1 MRIPSRVVLPLLALP
16 AAASCGD
23 GLGGLLISN
32 AKELE
37 LGAQLDQQ
45 IRLEYPIATPE
56 DPSSV
61 WLAQFVGR
69 LAEAARPFRPPEEFN
84 QFKVAIIA
92 DPELVNAFAGPG
104 GFTYLSTGLILQA
117 SSCAELAGVMGHELA
132 HVTERHSVKSIED
145 QLAVAGLLDLVLGE
159 SSSAEVVGTIYG
171 FFSAT
176 TFSQEHET
184 EADEVGLQVSH
195 GAGYNPHGL
204 ADFFER
210 LLALEG
216 DTVDLSFLSSHPA
229 NDERIANVE
238 AEIDRRYGAG
248 VVEGQTQSYAC
259 LGTDLSFEQLKAH
272 IASGAVAITPGTG
285 VGLPQEGG
293 DAAVPEDG
301 AAPDGA
307 GGGDASDATP

>member
-1 MRIPSRVVLPLLALP
+1 MRKLFRISLPLLALP
-16 AAASCGD
+16 AVSCGD

-32 AKELE
+32 EKELA

-56 DPSSV
+56 DPASV

-69 LAEAARPFRPPEEFN
+69 LAEASRPFRPPEEFN

-92 DPELVNAFAGPG
+92 DNELVNAFAGPG

-132 HVTERHSVKSIED
+132 HVTERHSVKTLED
-145 QLAVAGLLDLVLGE
+145 QLAVAGLLDLLIGDV
-159 SSSAEVVGTIYG
+159 SSIEVIGTIYG

-176 TFSQEHET
+176 TFSQQHET
-184 EADEVGLQVSH
+184 EADVVGLQVSH
-195 GAGYNPHGL
+195 EAGYNPHGL

-216 DTVDLSFLSSHPA
+216 ATIDLSFLSSHPA
-229 NDERIANVE
+229 NDERIARVE
-238 AEIDRRYGAG
+238 AEIGRRYGAS
-248 VVEGQTQSYAC
+248 VVEGQTQSYTC
-259 LGTDLSFEQLKAH
+259 LGTDLSFEQLKGH
-272 IASGAVAITPGTG
+272 ITSVGVAVTPGTG
-285 VGLPQEGG
+285 VGLPLDAGG
-293 DAAVPEDG
+293 DAATPGGDASGDAG
-301 AAPDGA
+301 AASE
-307 GGGDASDATP
+307 ASDATP